1 MQVTGFLKN
10 LKTAVKAN
18 SQYSQIE
25 NKMSEAV
32 KQVTQNTIHPSDV
45 AKAILEAVTSDTPDF
60 RYVVGK
66 DGTMI
71 IEARKNMSDR
81 VLIYLIHQVL

>member
-1 MQVTGFLKN
+1 MLFIA
-10 LKTAVKAN
+10 KTRIID
-18 SQYSQIE
+18 QFTYSQIE

-32 KQVTQNTIHPSDV
+32 EQVTQNTIHPSDV

-71 IEARKNMSDR
+71 IEARKNMSER
-81 VLIYLIHQVL
+81 EFQNLIKKQSNLQD